1 MGLKTGPPMLL
12 YSTWFH
18 LCLSL
23 GRPLLLARRRLDRMA
38 LARGHLGFMLLQ
50 PELVL
55 MAGQCSMDLL
65 SRRQRMVLQRSSP
78 LLQ

>member
-1 MGLKTGPPMLL
+1 MGLTTGPPMLL

-38 LARGHLGFMLLQ
+38 LGRGHLGFMPFQ
-50 PELVL
+50 PELVK
-55 MAGQCSMDLL
+55 MAGRFHMDLL
-65 SRRQRMVLQRSSP
+65 SRRQWMVLQRSSP

>member
-1 MGLKTGPPMLL
+1 MLL

-18 LCLSL
+18 RCLSL
-23 GRPLLLARRRLDRMA
+23 GRPLLLVRRRLDRMA
-38 LARGHLGFMLLQ
+38 LDRGHLGFMPFQ
-50 PELVL
+50 PELEV

-65 SRRQRMVLQRSSP
+65 SRRQWMVLQRSSP

>member
-1 MGLKTGPPMLL
+1 MLL

-18 LCLSL
+18 LYLSL
-23 GRPLLLARRRLDRMA
+23 GRPLSLARRRLEHMA
-38 LARGHLGFMLLQ
+38 LDRGHLVFMPFQ

-65 SRRQRMVLQRSSP
+65 SRRQWMVLQRSSP